1 MRTVKMSTY
10 LVRQADMHRNRMV
23 ILFSCGVVSA
33 IVGPCINL
41 LAGIF
46 GGLIM
51 LIVFCYLGAVEQIK
65 WTKFMQGI
73 RGEDLFNASL
83 SAAID
88 KTDNILYQGVA
99 TDYGDIDY
107 LLVGSSGVYAF
118 EIKNHSG
125 FINYNENGWQKIKIS
140 GSGVAYTGGIGNPSG
155 QLGRN
160 IMWLKNYLKSEGIE
174 FTVELLI
181 TISAFPP
188 VQIDDTSFPT
198 VTVGNGSTTIAWTFS
213 VKFPASSVTFHVL
226 SIVPAVLQSVMPER
240 SSLCSISNKAWGV
253 QLSDSPKTLPV
264 IAGIIFE
271 SKLQSEE
278 RQTVTAGGAV
288 NTGFSLSKTVIF

>member
-46 GGLIM
+46 GGLILLM
-51 LIVFCYLGAVEQIK
+51 VFCYLGAVEQIK

-174 FTVELLI
+174 NVWIKGIVVFTHPKARL
-181 TISAFPP
+181 
-188 VQIDDTSFPT
+188 
-198 VTVGNGSTTIAWTFS
+198 S
-213 VKFPASSVTFHVL
+213 VKGLKNVMAITPEG
-226 SIVPAVLQSVMPER
+226 IPEAVKGVEIGAEMAAR
-240 SSLCSISNKAWGV
+240 VAKAV
-253 QLSDSPKTLPV
+253 D
-264 IAGIIFE
+264 
-271 SKLQSEE
+271 KLTEE
-278 RQTVTAGGAV
+278 AEEEQ
-288 NTGFSLSKTVIF
+288 